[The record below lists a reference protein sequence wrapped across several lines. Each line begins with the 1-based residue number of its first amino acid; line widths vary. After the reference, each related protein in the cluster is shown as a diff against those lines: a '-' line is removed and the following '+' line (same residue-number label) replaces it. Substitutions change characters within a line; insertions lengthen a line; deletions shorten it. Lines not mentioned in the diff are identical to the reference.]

1 MIDFTKILVPV
12 DFSENSADAIETA
25 LTLAHTFSGE
35 VVLLHV
41 IDSYYIG
48 EGFYLSSGI
57 DVTEVMSEIT
67 DKKRSSLEELS
78 AELVK
83 SGIKTS
89 SEVVSGSPHRK
100 IVDYA
105 EKNGCTLIIMGRA
118 GSRQVSEVIMGSV
131 TSKVASRSPCSV
143 LVIKKNKA
151 KHESFVDRVIE
162 ELKTSGLLEDVKGL
176 LTKAGFHPENTEDK

>member
-1 MIDFTKILVPV
+1 MIDFSKILVPV
-12 DFSENSADAIETA
+12 DFSEHSANAIETA

-35 VVLLHV
+35 VILLHV

-67 DKKRSSLEELS
+67 EKKKTRLKELS

-89 SEVVSGSPHRK
+89 ARVVSGVPHRK
-100 IVDYA
+100 IVDFA
-105 EKNGCTLIIMGRA
+105 EKTDCSLIIMGRA
-118 GSRQVSEVIMGSV
+118 GRRQVSEVIMGSV

-143 LVIKKNKA
+143 LVIKKSQSKD
-151 KHESFVDRVIE
+151 ESFVDRVIG
-162 ELKTSGLLEDVKGL
+162 ELKGSGLLEDVKGL
-176 LTKAGFHPENTEDK
+176 LTKAGFYPEKDEDK